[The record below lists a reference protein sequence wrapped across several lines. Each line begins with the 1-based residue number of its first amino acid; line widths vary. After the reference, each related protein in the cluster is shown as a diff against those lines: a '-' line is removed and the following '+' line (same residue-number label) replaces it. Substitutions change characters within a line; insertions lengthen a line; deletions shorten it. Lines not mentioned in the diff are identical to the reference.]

1 MSRARRP
8 GAVAFIAALALRSS
22 AAPAAPIAAGDPS
35 SVTSPPS
42 GRVWVVNHHEKY
54 VFDVRGYLVV
64 RNALIADQVAALSE
78 QFDRVRAKGVKRHY
92 GSDRTR
98 LPADADRAW
107 SSASLLEWGGP
118 YIDLIDLPTIAPY
131 LEELLGVG
139 YRLDH
144 DYLNVNN
151 AEDHRSLYLHGGG
164 QGAGGDTT
172 LVGPTDGGQCYY
184 RYHKRHVLQRSDRG
198 CVRAEHSAA
207 RRWGFRLRRG
217 QPQGQLRAAA

>member
-1 MSRARRP
+1 M
-8 GAVAFIAALALRSS
+8 
-22 AAPAAPIAAGDPS
+22 
-35 SVTSPPS
+35 
-42 GRVWVVNHHEKY
+42 NHHEKY
-54 VFDVRGYLVV
+54 FFDLRGYLVV
-64 RNALIADQVAALSE
+64 RSALTADQVAALSE

-151 AEDHRSLYLHGGG
+151 AEDHRSLHLHGGR
-164 QGAGGDTT
+164 AGRRRRHHSGRPPPMVVSATT
-172 LVGPTDGGQCYY
+172 ATTTASSTTV
-184 RYHKRHVLQRSDRG
+184 
-198 CVRAEHSAA
+198 
-207 RRWGFRLRRG
+207 
-217 QPQGQLRAAA
+217 